1 VNIQYVFAGLPVGG
15 RDRAVAWYQRLFGR
29 PPDMFPNDNEAV
41 WQLAATASLYV
52 IVDEARAGGG
62 TATVVVDDLART
74 VHDVATRG
82 IDAGPI
88 EEIPDVGRKAMIT
101 DPDGN
106 AVSIVEIF
114 A

>member
-1 VNIQYVFAGLPVGG
+1 VNIQYVFAGLPVGD
-15 RDRAVAWYQRLFGR
+15 RDRAVAWCQRLFGR

-74 VHDVATRG
+74 VNDIAARG
-82 IDAGPI
+82 IGAGPI

-106 AVSIVEIF
+106 AVSIVELRT
-114 A
+114 